1 MSNILKNKRINQ
13 HTLYNRTE
21 NSAGKLFVFN
31 QIVKNNSTLDN
42 NYRTNKYTSESN
54 TLGYNHKCLDY
65 GFIQD
70 DINKA
75 MKKNISH
82 VMTEV
87 NHRQENSQESEFRE
101 DQKVK
106 VDDEFEFKKL
116 NLKDEEKLQRISN
129 KLENIRNWNI
139 KTSAQMNLK

>member
-1 MSNILKNKRINQ
+1 M
-13 HTLYNRTE
+13 

-42 NYRTNKYTSESN
+42 NYKTNKYTSESN

-70 DINKA
+70 EINNA
-75 MKKNISH
+75 MMKNISH

-87 NHRQENSQESEFRE
+87 NHRQENSQESGFR
-101 DQKVK
+101 DDHKVK
-106 VDDEFEFKKL
+106 VENEIEFKKI
-116 NLKDEEKLQRISN
+116 NLKDEEKLQKISN
-129 KLENIRNWNI
+129 KIDNIRNWNS
-139 KTSAQMNLK
+139 KTIAQMNIK